1 MGVTTGIPC
10 GIGVAKENGLKQV
23 ANIARIASCS
33 TLRVMNIIVIELEFR
48 FEVEMGK

>member
-10 GIGVAKENGLKQV
+10 GVGAAKETGLKQV
-23 ANIARIASCS
+23 TNIARIASLS
-33 TLRVMNIIVIELEFR
+33 TLRVANIIVIELEFR